1 MSTPLKREIISSL
14 PLQMTVYFNAYFAPC
29 WVTAH
34 LYTLFQKV
42 WHVPVPLHINDI
54 LVVMMI
60 LISNIVFYYST
71 LDGTQKSILVIAHIV
86 MIVVEIVRLYL
97 GFVGNLSENGS
108 FSVPKLAGFWIT
120 TLMLQFPM
128 MIYQSISSDWS
139 ALPLERAVDGLQTI
153 FLIFEL
159 IIGFLAV
166 KRIAKFQYSK
176 FRQQMAIKNFE
187 KNNKI
192 E

>member
-1 MSTPLKREIISSL
+1 MSAPLKREIISSL

-29 WVTAH
+29 WVTSH
-34 LYTLFQKV
+34 LYTLFQK
-42 WHVPVPLHINDI
+42 
-54 LVVMMI
+54 
-60 LISNIVFYYST
+60 
-71 LDGTQKSILVIAHIV
+71 
-86 MIVVEIVRLYL
+86 
-97 GFVGNLSENGS
+97 
-108 FSVPKLAGFWIT
+108 VPKLAGFWIT

-159 IIGFLAV
+159 IIGFFAV